1 MPRVKVSERNF
12 GMPQLAKPGAV
23 TPINSTPAPRKYLNT
38 RQASEYTGIPM
49 STLRKYRYE
58 ARGPIYT
65 KPAGR
70 AMYDIADLDAFMQSG
85 RRIPSVRA
93 AGKERQNV
101 AV

>member
-1 MPRVKVSERNF
+1 M
-12 GMPQLAKPGAV
+12 
-23 TPINSTPAPRKYLNT
+23 NSTSVSRKYLNT
-38 RQASEYTGIPM
+38 KQASEYTGIPV
-49 STLRKYRYE
+49 STLRKYRHE

-65 KPAGR
+65 KPEGR
-70 AMYDIADLDAFMQSG
+70 ALYDIADLDAFMQSG